1 MSSRHIT
8 HSHFLPFHR
17 KPQMLARAT
26 SLSTSYE
33 LAPQTLTRRGHT
45 TLWTPTQSLSPI
57 CTDVERRTCPAF
69 VRVHRSSSKKKKMMV
84 VVVYIWFPISPCAY
98 PSPFANV
105 VSCSSPNVIS
115 WQNPGFDVERRTD
128 KKMDRF
134 EHADATLHGGAV
146 DTSRAMA
153 VALPPI
159 LIALAP
165 NLKAAL
171 HPFPLVMGVWFIL
184 FPSFSSS

>member
-1 MSSRHIT
+1 MPCICSRPPFFLEEEEDDGGGGLHLV
-8 HSHFLPFHR
+8 SH
-17 KPQMLARAT
+17 
-26 SLSTSYE
+26 
-33 LAPQTLTRRGHT
+33 
-45 TLWTPTQSLSPI
+45 QSLCLPI
-57 CTDVERRTCPAF
+57 TLRQCRILFFAQCDKLTEPGVRRREA
-69 VRVHRSSSKKKKMMV
+69 
-84 VVVYIWFPISPCAY
+84 
-98 PSPFANV
+98 
-105 VSCSSPNVIS
+105 
-115 WQNPGFDVERRTD
+115 D

-171 HPFPLVMGVWFIL
+171 HPFPLVMGV
-184 FPSFSSS
+184 